1 MVFLVAIYL
10 PIGVNMKNSSDLVYA
25 VWDAQENL
33 ISSTSNPLE
42 AFNFDDFV
50 PSFFCPAAYYYY
62 VLDFPNRK
70 LDVVSP
76 HVRTLFGIEPSNYS
90 LETLIG
96 NIHPDDIGFLVKS
109 EERAIDFLL
118 NRIRP
123 DQVVKYKMCYCFR
136 LKTIYGYRLFFHQAL
151 ALSTN
156 ANGELDKVFGI
167 HSDVSHLSESNN
179 YKISFVG
186 LQGEPSFYELDVFS
200 DTMFHTPSSVNP
212 FTKRE
217 LEVLKLF
224 AKGHTAK
231 ETAKLLFIS
240 EETVRTHRKN
250 MLMKAEVEKITEL
263 VSICIKKGYL

>member
-1 MVFLVAIYL
+1 
-10 PIGVNMKNSSDLVYA
+10 MKSSSDLVYA
-25 VWDAQENL
+25 VWDSQKNL
-33 ISSTSNPLE
+33 ISGKSNPLNE
-42 AFNFDDFV
+42 INFDDFV

-62 VLDFPNRK
+62 VIDFPNRK

-76 HVRTLFGIEPSNYS
+76 HVKTLFGINPSNFS

-96 NIHPDDIGFLVKS
+96 KIHPDDIGFMVKS
-109 EERAIDFLL
+109 EERAVDFLV

-136 LKTIYGYRLFFHQAL
+136 LKTINGYRLFFHQAL

-156 ANGELDKVFGI
+156 ADGKLDKVLGI
-167 HSDVSHLSESNN
+167 HSDVSHLAENNN

-186 LQGEPSFYELDVFS
+186 LQGEPSFFELDVFS
-200 DTMFHTPSSVNP
+200 DLMFQTPSSVNP

-217 LEVLKLF
+217 LEILKLF

-231 ETAKLLFIS
+231 EIAGLLFIS

-250 MLMKAEVEKITEL
+250 MLMRAELEKITEL
-263 VSICIKKGYL
+263 VSFCIKKGYI

>member
-1 MVFLVAIYL
+1 
-10 PIGVNMKNSSDLVYA
+10 MKNYSDLVYA
-25 VWDAQENL
+25 VWDAQKNL
-33 ISSTSNPLE
+33 ISSTSNPLKE
-42 AFNFDDFV
+42 VNFDDFV

-62 VLDFPNRK
+62 VIDFPNRK

-76 HVRTLFGIEPSNYS
+76 HVSALFGIEPSNFS
-90 LETLIG
+90 LETLIS
-96 NIHPDDIGFLVKS
+96 NIHPDDMGFMVKS

-118 NRIRP
+118 NRIRA
-123 DQVVKYKMCYCFR
+123 DQIVKYKMCYCFR
-136 LKTIYGYRLFFHQAL
+136 LKTNDGYKLFYHQAL

-156 ANGELDKVFGI
+156 TNGELDKVLGI
-167 HSDVSHLSESNN
+167 HSDVSHLCENNN

-200 DTMFHTPSSVNP
+200 DTMFQAPSSVNP

-217 LEVLKLF
+217 LEILHFF

-231 ETAKLLFIS
+231 EIAPLLSIS

-250 MLMKAEVEKITEL
+250 MLMKSGFTKTTEM
-263 VSICIKKGYL
+263 VSFCIKKGFI